1 MDRLKDF
8 HQVCSHSFKK
18 TIEKT
23 GKSYLAL
30 AFIFLSLLLENNNV
44 LNIGIVG
51 NLSGLISYLLDVLVL
66 CFVVQA
72 LKSVVLYGNSGKK
85 SIGNSINMFFQP
97 LLSTMFYLYIVNL
110 FVDILVMGADSKG
123 QFIVKFIVRLLTS
136 ALLEEVYIGNRH
148 GLNALTSSVKFVI
161 DNLLTYGLCAG
172 IFLAIESVVSI
183 KLQASLGNNA
193 IILTL
198 LVALIHTFF
207 CIFRG
212 HLFKYTDEHPYRQRK
227 FMRG

>member
-18 TIEKT
+18 TIEKAR
-23 GKSYLAL
+23 KSYLAL
-30 AFIFLSLLLENNNV
+30 AFIFLSLFLENNN
-44 LNIGIVG
+44 LFNIGIVG
-51 NLSGLISYLLDVLVL
+51 NLSGIISYLLDVLVL
-66 CFVVQA
+66 CFVAQA
-72 LKSVVLYGNSGKK
+72 LKSVVLYGNSGKN
-85 SIGNSINMFFQP
+85 SIASSINMFFQP

-123 QFIVKFIVRLLTS
+123 QFIVNFIVRLLTS
-136 ALLEEVYIGNRH
+136 AMIEEVYIGNRH

-172 IFLAIESVVSI
+172 IFLAIESIISV
-183 KLQASLGNNA
+183 KLQTSLGNN
-193 IILTL
+193 ILILTL

>member
-1 MDRLKDF
+1 MDRLRDF

-18 TIEKT
+18 TIEKAR
-23 GKSYLAL
+23 KSYLAL
-30 AFIFLSLLLENNNV
+30 AFIFLSLFLENNN
-44 LNIGIVG
+44 LFNIGIVG
-51 NLSGLISYLLDVLVL
+51 NLSGIISYLLDVLVL
-66 CFVVQA
+66 CFVAQA
-72 LKSVVLYGNSGKK
+72 LKSVVLYGNSGKN
-85 SIGNSINMFFQP
+85 SIASSINMFFQP

-123 QFIVKFIVRLLTS
+123 QFIVNFIVRLLTS
-136 ALLEEVYIGNRH
+136 AMIEEVYIGNRH

-172 IFLAIESVVSI
+172 IFLAIESIISV
-183 KLQASLGNNA
+183 KLQTSLGNN
-193 IILTL
+193 ILILTL

>member
-1 MDRLKDF
+1 MDRLRDF

-18 TIEKT
+18 TIEKAR
-23 GKSYLAL
+23 KSYLAL
-30 AFIFLSLLLENNNV
+30 AFIFLSLFLENNN
-44 LNIGIVG
+44 LFNIGIVG
-51 NLSGLISYLLDVLVL
+51 NLSGIISYLLDILVL
-66 CFVVQA
+66 CFVAQA
-72 LKSVVLYGNSGKK
+72 LKSVVLYGNSGKN
-85 SIGNSINMFFQP
+85 SVASSINMFFQP

-123 QFIVKFIVRLLTS
+123 QFIVNFIVRLLTS
-136 ALLEEVYIGNRH
+136 ALIEEVYIGNRH

-172 IFLAIESVVSI
+172 IFLAIESIISV
-183 KLQASLGNNA
+183 KLQTSLGNNTL
-193 IILTL
+193 ILTL

-212 HLFKYTDEHPYRQRK
+212 HLFKYTDDHPYRQRK